1 MQDTSTKERTN
12 LSLSTETYD
21 ALQSLTKEIGRPTAK
36 VIRALTL
43 APRDEVIALAKLG
56 LKEVDRELAEQ
67 RAAIAKGRNLIKDK
81 LSHLTP
87 AQLEALIA
95 QAEKLK

>member
-1 MQDTSTKERTN
+1 MQDISVKERTN

-43 APRDEVIALAKLG
+43 APRDEVIALVKLG
-56 LKEVDRELAEQ
+56 LEEVDKELAERRVE
-67 RAAIAKGRNLIKDK
+67 RAKSRSIIKDK

-87 AQLEALIA
+87 EQLDALIA